1 MKAILPVAEPQEAGP
16 ADWRQTGRPV
26 GQQTQGDL
34 DNQISWKRRGCVTTR
49 NQLGGTLDLL
59 PGLSDLC
66 IELLP
71 HILMDTAVIG
81 LKGEADLGE
90 YKSGLYYSQANKFCI
105 SMKKYYLLN

>member
-1 MKAILPVAEPQEAGP
+1 MA
-16 ADWRQTGRPV
+16 
-26 GQQTQGDL
+26 
-34 DNQISWKRRGCVTTR
+34 TR

-59 PGLSDLC
+59 LGLSDLC

-90 YKSGLYYSQANKFCI
+90 YKSGLYYSQGNKYCT
-105 SMKKYYLLN
+105 SMKKYCLLNYRQFCMTVE